1 MERWGGV
8 LFVVLVAFLFG
19 DAAATQTVGGG
30 EAERGSVLT
39 AQERVWLAAHPT
51 IRLGPEEDYAPIS
64 FFDEQG
70 RYRGITADY
79 FALIEQRLGVRFEVV
94 RPQPGADRPGYRDIN
109 PISAPSP
116 ERLKIAR
123 YSSLY
128 LEFPA
133 YVIVRSSVTRPLTPA
148 DLGGARVAVVTRY
161 AVQEYLAAQHPDL
174 ILDAVPDTRTGLRK
188 VSFGLVDAFV
198 SDLPVATYWM
208 EKEGISNL
216 RIAGESGYVYRMG
229 IGSRPDWPELAQILE
244 KGLALVTPAER
255 DEIFR
260 RWVSLPPPPLA
271 SRGYVIG
278 LAAALVAAALL
289 VAVVLLWNRSLSSQV
304 ARRTQEHK
312 RAEDALRYNEERWQR
327 LSEAAWEGIGLSEDG
342 RLIDANAQLAE
353 MLGFRLDELMGKN
366 VVEFIAPESRPAV
379 DGHIADGTSQA
390 YEHLA
395 VRRDGSVFP
404 VEVRGRTLSPEGR
417 NIRVTA
423 VRDVSERARLEAD
436 LRRAAQE
443 WRDTFDALEAGIVV
457 LGPDRRIQRM
467 NRSAMDALGQRLP
480 RNVPFD
486 ELGASEPWSSLVELS
501 EGRIPSGTEVKDPR
515 SGRCWLLVVSRLR
528 REAEGESTILVFR
541 NVTETATLRE
551 RVQRGEKLAAM
562 GALVAGVAHEVR
574 TPLFSITASLD
585 AFEAE
590 VGPGH
595 TETVSLLRSQA
606 ARLTHLMRDLLDY
619 GSPSALRRVTGGVGE
634 ALRQAARTCAPLA
647 REAGVEV
654 EVSLGED
661 LPPVSRDSA
670 RLEQVFQN
678 LLANAVQHAP
688 RGSSVRVTVRAAE
701 GPRSGVLIRVED
713 AGPGLPREDVGRV
726 FQPFFSRRK
735 GGTGLGL
742 SIVQRLVE
750 DHDGTVTGGNQP
762 GGGAVFTVFLPA
774 AEVEAGAGRR

>member
-94 RPQPGADRPGYRDIN
+94 RPQPGADRLGYRDIN

-148 DLGGARVAVVTRY
+148 DLGGARVAVVTQY

-229 IGSRPDWPELAQILE
+229 IGSRGDWPELATILE

-366 VVEFIAPESRPAV
+366 VVEFIAPESRPTV

-395 VRRDGSVFP
+395 IRRDGSVFP
-404 VEVRGRTLSPEGR
+404 VEVRGRTLSREER
-417 NIRVTA
+417 TIRVTA

-467 NRSAMDALGQRLP
+467 NRSAMDALGQGLP
-480 RNVPFD
+480 RDVPFD

-515 SGRCWLLVVSRLR
+515 SGRCWLLVASRLR

-590 VGPGH
+590 VGGGH